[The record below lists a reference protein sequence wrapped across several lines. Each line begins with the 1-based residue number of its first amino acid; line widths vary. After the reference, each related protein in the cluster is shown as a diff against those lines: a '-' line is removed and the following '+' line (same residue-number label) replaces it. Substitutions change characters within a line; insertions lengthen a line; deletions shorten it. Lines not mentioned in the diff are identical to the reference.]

1 MTTYNTICAPKE
13 LPQNFDRAPPACKP
27 HTSLT
32 EILSAQAR
40 ESIDSAWSKSEAST
54 GTKRRGV
61 CQDPQNSKIHTAD
74 GSTAAQIAQ
83 FRMPFKICFTLTTGR
98 TATSAKR
105 DSVRR
110 GTVDSE
116 GSGLRFNLH
125 KHSAVVMSTL
135 IFKI

>member
-74 GSTAAQIAQ
+74 VVQLRKLLS
-83 FRMPFKICFTLTTGR
+83 
-98 TATSAKR
+98 SACLSKFALLSLLEGLR
-105 DSVRR
+105 HPLKDSVRR